1 MKRVLSLVLALV
13 LVLGMIPTFAAD
25 MTAGQHLFEHE
36 FIAGDG
42 NGNLMEDQLLT
53 REQLAK
59 LILELN
65 GKKEEAEALTLPPS
79 YTDSAK
85 ISAWARPYVA
95 YAQIEGLMVGFTD
108 GSFRPQTGVSGQ
120 QLAQVLTRALG
131 YEFSWATV
139 VADAADLGIEVATG
153 AALTRGQAF
162 EAMWTT
168 VNTNPKDGDKPLG
181 VVLGKL
187 EDTTPPPVGPLAVDS
202 ANAINL
208 KQIVVSF
215 NKAVSKATAE
225 AKANYTFNAADL
237 AAGDVVTL
245 NEDGKSV
252 TITFATEQNNQV
264 TRKLIVETGVK
275 DADGVALAANKTFDV
290 NFTDTTVPFAKEVKQ
305 VAPNKIK
312 VFFNEPVK
320 ITAGAAF
327 LVDNGTLSAVA
338 GTVSDTA
345 YSIEVTL
352 GASITS
358 GTHTVTINPS
368 NSTAIKDYAN
378 FAIPTA
384 TLSFE
389 AVVDTTAPTATVV
402 AESQTELTVTFSEEV
417 TGFTTSDIYHTV
429 SGYTAN
435 AVTPVAGS
443 STAYTVT
450 FTTNPLPTGNAVVVI
465 AKDAVTDLFNNKFG
479 AATTY
484 TVPVTADTTAP
495 TVTGVTVTDE
505 NTIKVTFSEVVTGST
520 VASNYVLKAEN
531 GTTIVNKAY
540 ANANGNPIG
549 TITYANKV
557 ATIDFAANLP
567 HANYLL
573 EVKNVKDTAVNPNTV
588 ATGTYAFTIVDKTKP
603 TVNSATLINSKKL
616 VVNFSE
622 SMAVTGTGSILE
634 AGKYTLAGSA
644 LPSGTT
650 LTAGINNSS
659 VVIELPDSHAG
670 VSAGVAMQVGQV
682 ADAAGN
688 LTANLATNLTAGA
701 NTAATFVAGEAY
713 AISRTQVE
721 FELNKPLQNIVV
733 DDFTVNGSAV
743 TAAVYEN
750 KTLADGTT
758 YGAVVTLTVAAAN
771 KWNTDA
777 TPTVATTG
785 TIETKDTLGTA
796 IATGASEVA
805 IDTMAPAV
813 AVFTVASTD
822 YADIK
827 AYDAS
832 GANGKLDRI
841 EITYT
846 ENIFAGSVGIQ
857 TYTVEGY
864 TVIDAVVTGGNVVRL
879 TVTEKATADT
889 AAAPNVKQV
898 LAIQDDLAPG
908 LRNSKAADSD
918 ATASRETIV
927 PQLTGASVVTVTGTA
942 NDQLVLTFSESL
954 KESRAEAAD
963 VQADI
968 ALTIAGVN
976 RSAWLTTVG
985 VLSEDGKSLTFTLN
999 GDASLNDSFSVTYT
1013 NPNDN
1018 ATELVD
1024 LSVLANEV
1032 ATTGPI
1038 AGFVTG
1044 AVADT
1049 TAPTVL
1055 SVVLS
1060 DASFNA
1066 AADTMTITFSEKV
1079 KTNFA
1084 VATAPTAAELD
1095 ALFVFSAGAF
1105 AGTTYTATD
1114 LSVTGATVLVITAV
1128 GAPTTPIAAAATMD
1142 TAVAPTANDIEDLAG
1157 NDLNAAAAQATI
1169 TVQ

>member
-25 MTAGQHLFEHE
+25 MTAGQHLYEHE

-42 NGNLMEDQLLT
+42 MGNLNEDQLLT

-65 GKKEEAEALTLPPS
+65 GSKEEAEALTLPPS
-79 YTDSAK
+79 FTDSAK

-108 GSFRPQTGVSGQ
+108 GSFRPMEGVTGQ
-120 QLAQVLTRALG
+120 QLAAVLTRALG
-131 YEFSWATV
+131 YEFEWATV
-139 VADAADLGIEVATG
+139 LADAADLGIDVA
-153 AALTRGQAF
+153 AAAKLTRGEAF

-181 VVLGKL
+181 VVLGKI

-252 TITFATEQNNQV
+252 TITFAATQLNQV
-264 TRKLIVETGVK
+264 TKKLIVETGVK
-275 DADGVALAANKTFDV
+275 DTDGVALAANKTFDV

-312 VFFNEPVK
+312 VFFNEPVQL
-320 ITAGAAF
+320 TGGAAF

-352 GASITS
+352 GAAITS

-368 NSTAIKDYAN
+368 TSTAIKDYAN

-417 TGFTTSDIYHTV
+417 TGFTTGDIYHTV

-450 FTTNPLPTGNAVVVI
+450 FTTNPLPTGSAVVVI

-484 TVPVTADTTAP
+484 TVPVTADTAAP
-495 TVTGVTVTDE
+495 TVTGVSVTDE

-520 VASNYVLKAEN
+520 VASNYVLKSEN

-540 ANANGNPIG
+540 ANASGNPIA
-549 TITYANKV
+549 TITYSNKV

-603 TVNSATLINSKKL
+603 TVNTVTLVNSKKL

-622 SMAVTGTGSILE
+622 SMAITGTGSILE
-634 AGKYTLAGSA
+634 LGKYTLAGSA

-659 VVIELPDSHAG
+659 VVIDLPDSHAG

-688 LTANLATNLTAGA
+688 LTANLATNLTASSA
-701 NTAATFVAGEAY
+701 TAATIVAGSVE
-713 AISRTQVE
+713 AISTTTVV

-733 DDFTVNGSAV
+733 DDFTVNGSPV

-758 YGAVVTLTVAAAN
+758 YGAVVTLSVASGN
-771 KWNTDA
+771 KWATNA
-777 TPTVATTG
+777 TPAVVVTVATNG
-785 TIETKDTLGTA
+785 IETKDSLGTLVA
-796 IATGASEVA
+796 ANGGVNA
-805 IDTMAPAV
+805 IDVMAPAV
-813 AVFTVASTD
+813 ATFAVSGTD
-822 YADIK
+822 YANIR
-827 AYDAS
+827 AYDIAPVNS
-832 GANGKLDRI
+832 KLDTI
-841 EITYT
+841 KITYT
-846 ENIFAGSVGIQ
+846 EDIFSGSIGIQ
-857 TYTVEGY
+857 TYVVDGY
-864 TVIDAVVTGGNVVRL
+864 TVVGVAQEDGDGAGPLTNNVVVL
-879 TVTEKATADT
+879 SLTEKATADT
-889 AAAPNVKQV
+889 SAAPNVKQV
-898 LAIQDDLAPG
+898 LAIQDKLAAG
-908 LRNSKAADSD
+908 LRNDKAADSD
-918 ATASRETIV
+918 FTASREVIVPTIV
-927 PQLTGASVVTVTGTA
+927 SATVTNVAAASVVTVT
-942 NDQLVLTFSESL
+942 FSEAM
-954 KESRAEAAD
+954 KESVAELNAVIGQFTVKNGAAAP
-963 VQADI
+963 V
-968 ALTIAGVN
+968 ALTA
-976 RSAWLTTVG
+976 AVG
-985 VLSEDGKSLTFTLN
+985 AVPTLSEDGKTLTIVTDMTFTTNNAFVLGYAAGTLVDN
-999 GDASLNDSFSVTYT
+999 SLLANALAT
-1013 NPNDN
+1013 N
-1018 ATELVD
+1018 AT
-1024 LSVLANEV
+1024 A
-1032 ATTGPI
+1032 AT
-1038 AGFVTG
+1038 GFIGG
-1044 AVADT
+1044 AVAD
-1049 TAPTVL
+1049 
-1055 SVVLS
+1055 
-1060 DASFNA
+1060 
-1066 AADTMTITFSEKV
+1066 
-1079 KTNFA
+1079 
-1084 VATAPTAAELD
+1084 ATAPA
-1095 ALFVFSAGAF
+1095 VVSANFTNA
-1105 AGTTYTATD
+1105 TT
-1114 LSVTGATVLVITAV
+1114 LVIVFTEKV
-1128 GAPTTPIAAAATMD
+1128 
-1142 TAVAPTANDIEDLAG
+1142 TAVAGDFTDGKFVDVSNANNPETFTISAISG
-1157 NDLNAAAAQATI
+1157 SGTSTI
-1169 TVQ
+1169 TLTIAGSVAIAAGDTGSVDIAATVVDTASTPNPIVPVNDRAIVNF